1 MSGRKILRRFSS
13 SISDLLTIQKRT
25 NVDENE
31 NGTALHRA
39 VQMGNAVMAKSL
51 LDNRS
56 VWVDEEDG
64 HGKTA
69 LHYSM
74 EQNSIELVEVLIAG
88 GANVDCVDFQGTSAC
103 HLACKEGKID
113 AFELLMIH
121 RADAFCMDK
130 LGKTPF
136 DLACEFGKE
145 RMVDYMLRS
154 VENLALLQ
162 NAGEAHKASALHLA
176 ARNGHTHIVC
186 RLLEHGWD
194 VNRTTA
200 LGSAL
205 HEAAGYGR
213 AQVVRFL
220 LHAGIN
226 ASLTNAAG
234 LTALEYAKKNAH
246 RNPITIKEIR
256 FLLKDNE
263 NEVKKDPYV
272 QKSCII

>member
-1 MSGRKILRRFSS
+1 MIL
-13 SISDLLTIQKRT
+13 Q
-25 NVDENE
+25 
-31 NGTALHRA
+31 
-39 VQMGNAVMAKSL
+39 
-51 LDNRS
+51 
-56 VWVDEEDG
+56 
-64 HGKTA
+64 
-69 LHYSM
+69 
-74 EQNSIELVEVLIAG
+74 
-88 GANVDCVDFQGTSAC
+88 
-103 HLACKEGKID
+103 
-113 AFELLMIH
+113 
-121 RADAFCMDK
+121 
-130 LGKTPF
+130 
-136 DLACEFGKE
+136 
-145 RMVDYMLRS
+145 MVDYMLRS

-256 FLLKDNE
+256 FLLKGNVHWFSQQRGPAFFLSSGICERDA
-263 NEVKKDPYV
+263 KKNIPTTSWRYPGFTSILLTLLSPFTG
-272 QKSCII
+272 KIS

>member
-1 MSGRKILRRFSS
+1 MSYVKN
-13 SISDLLTIQKRT
+13 LLTIQKRT

-113 AFELLMIH
+113 AV
-121 RADAFCMDK
+121 R
-130 LGKTPF
+130 
-136 DLACEFGKE
+136 
-145 RMVDYMLRS
+145 VS
-154 VENLALLQ
+154 LAL
-162 NAGEAHKASALHLA
+162 
-176 ARNGHTHIVC
+176 
-186 RLLEHGWD
+186 
-194 VNRTTA
+194 
-200 LGSAL
+200 
-205 HEAAGYGR
+205 
-213 AQVVRFL
+213 
-220 LHAGIN
+220 
-226 ASLTNAAG
+226 
-234 LTALEYAKKNAH
+234 
-246 RNPITIKEIR
+246 
-256 FLLKDNE
+256 
-263 NEVKKDPYV
+263 
-272 QKSCII
+272 